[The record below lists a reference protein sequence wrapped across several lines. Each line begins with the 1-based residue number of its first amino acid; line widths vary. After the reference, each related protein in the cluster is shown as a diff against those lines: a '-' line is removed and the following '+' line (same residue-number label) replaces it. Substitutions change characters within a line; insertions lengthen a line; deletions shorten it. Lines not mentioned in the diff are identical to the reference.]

1 MDEPELTQEKIPI
14 DQMNEGLLSIGQKFI
29 KSKLT
34 PVFYLDKIDNIYYII
49 NFEKAN
55 YGYH

>member
-1 MDEPELTQEKIPI
+1 MSEPELFQENIPI
-14 DQMNEGLLSIGQKFI
+14 DQMNEGLLSIGQRFI

-34 PVFYLDKIDNIYYII
+34 PVFYFDKTLNVYYII
-49 NFEKAN
+49 KFEKAN